1 MESTIGYPREINRRR
16 SWLGLAGL
24 VLGLLAGAV
33 VLYALAGPPR
43 LPAGIP
49 DWSAVV
55 ATLQGSYLP
64 SEAVAYAATTA
75 AWALWFWIV
84 ASLVLRVVA
93 LVAEYVASGA
103 AWARALRVLS
113 DWLTLPLVRRL
124 VDGAIVAIIVVNL
137 AGRGV
142 GSAAAAPL
150 STSASAVVA
159 WVPGEA
165 EGTAP
170 RGAERGGSGR
180 GVLEY
185 TVRPGDTLWHIAE
198 RCYGSGH
205 EFPRLVEANLGREMP
220 DGARFS
226 QAGVIRP
233 GWVLAVPDALP
244 QDSQGQPYYDVKP
257 GDTLRSIS
265 LSTLGDEMRWPEI
278 FDLNSGTARLADGRV
293 LTDPDLIWPGLR
305 LRLPQEPPSAE
316 VAPPKPDA
324 RTQAATPVPATPA
337 PEPTPTTTVLPT
349 QSPVEP
355 VDEPADKGSGTHS
368 SLAVAAAGGLAAAAG
383 SAVLLARRRVR
394 RGLDEPPVGYQEEV
408 AAHITEGFAQADFVR
423 AFSHRLHSGEV
434 EPVQSLA
441 EAVLHALAERGLPQL
456 SILMTSHSRGAAALT
471 LSGGLAERER
481 LIQVAPE
488 VGVALGGSARAE
500 HTLDHDVVLRLADL
514 RMVGLCSPRAE
525 RPRQD
530 SPLLPIGVHAGR
542 ETIYVNWRELGHV
555 LAASTD
561 GGGAPTILTSLIC
574 ALAARFRP
582 DELHLR
588 VIAGRHALPDELAAL
603 PHLYGNILDL
613 ANGEDVAKT
622 LLETQAE
629 LDRRMQLAAAC
640 AVSQTAI
647 GPGWPELV
655 LVIGELADLEDRK
668 LDLHTLGVHG
678 PAYGIRIVSASERP
692 ESLRDDPLASFATR
706 LALQTQ
712 DEEQSI
718 RLLGRPDAVDLGG
731 GGDLLARIA
740 GRAPV
745 RLRGLKVPTEQL
757 GQLVATMGEAYPFR
771 RGPVKVEPSV
781 ADPEPMLDADQ
792 SQSVAEPEPSA
803 KRPEPTSQSPTVA
816 AVYAG
821 SASPSSTEP
830 SATIEEAEST
840 AEPSSETLTPVTER
854 SAQPM
859 VGTVNA
865 VPLIEVKCFGTF
877 RVVACGRDLSPDGAG
892 GGQYKAWE
900 VLAFLAAQP
909 GGACSKEKLLSALW
923 PEVDPEKSSGRLKV
937 TLVRLRQVLGQQVQ
951 GMTAEVV
958 RSERNGICRLDMEL
972 ISSDACRFWELSRS
986 ASRLTPA
993 EARAAY
999 EEARALYQ
1007 GDLLVEPLYEWTHAR
1022 DEGGLSLQ
1030 ERYREEYYRITR
1042 ELAALYRRQGQ
1053 TALAVPLYKSI
1064 LKVEPTL
1071 EDVVRDLYRCCRELG
1086 DRSSLIREDRRLR
1099 KALREAYG
1107 NPGDLDDDLSLYE
1120 PTPQTISLFEEVF
1133 ADLEARA
1140 VRCSEQGP
1148 EKHNW

>member
-1 MESTIGYPREINRRR
+1 METTIGYPREIDRRR

-43 LPAGIP
+43 LPAEIP

-170 RGAERGGSGR
+170 RGAERGRSER

-244 QDSQGQPYYDVKP
+244 QDSQWQPYYDVKP
-257 GDTLRSIS
+257 GDTLRSIA
-265 LSTLGDEMRWPEI
+265 LWALGDEMRWPEI
-278 FDLNSGTARLADGRV
+278 FDLNRGTARLADGRV

-305 LRLPQEPPSAE
+305 LRLPQEQRSAE

-324 RTQAATPVPATPA
+324 RPQATPVATATATSTLVTPS
-337 PEPTPTTTVLPT
+337 PEPTPTTVVLPT
-349 QSPVEP
+349 VQSE
-355 VDEPADKGSGTHS
+355 EPADGPADHGSGTSS
-368 SLAVAAAGGLAAAAG
+368 SLAVAAAGLAAVAG
-383 SAVLLARRRVR
+383 GALILARRRVR
-394 RGLDEPPVGYQEEV
+394 RSLAEPPIGYQEEMPDLI
-408 AAHITEGFAQADFVR
+408 AEGFAQADFVR

-434 EPVQSLA
+434 EPVQTMA
-441 EAVLHALAERGLPQL
+441 EAILHALAERGLPQL
-456 SILMTSHSRGAAALT
+456 SILMASHSRGAAALT
-471 LSGGLAERER
+471 LSGGLGERDR

-500 HTLDHDVVLRLADL
+500 HTLDHDVALRLADL

-525 RPRQD
+525 RPGQE
-530 SPLLPIGVHAGR
+530 SPLLPIGVQAGR
-542 ETIYVNWRELGHV
+542 EALYANWRELGHV
-555 LAASTD
+555 LAASTA
-561 GGGAPTILTSLIC
+561 GGDVPTILTSLIC

-582 DELHLR
+582 DELQLR
-588 VIAGRHALPDELAAL
+588 IVAGRHVLPDELTAL
-603 PHLYGNILDL
+603 PHLHGDIVEP
-613 ANGEDVAKT
+613 ANGEDIARAFY
-622 LLETQAE
+622 ETHAE
-629 LDRRMQLAAAC
+629 LDRRMELAATHA
-640 AVSQTAI
+640 APQTGI
-647 GPGWPELV
+647 VPEWPELV
-655 LVIGELADLEDRK
+655 LVFGELADLEDRK
-668 LDLHTLGVHG
+668 SDLHTLGVHG
-678 PAYGIRIVSASERP
+678 PAYGIRIVAASERL
-692 ESLRDDPLASFATR
+692 ESLGDDLLAHFPTR
-706 LALQTQ
+706 LVLQTQ

-718 RLLGRPDAVDLGG
+718 RLVGRPDAADLGG

-745 RLRGLKVPTEQL
+745 RLRGLKISTEQI
-757 GQLVATMGEAYPFR
+757 GQLVAAMGEAYPFR
-771 RGPVKVEPSV
+771 QGPVRVEPGV
-781 ADPEPMLDADQ
+781 ANPEPISDANQ
-792 SQSVAEPEPSA
+792 LQAVAGSKPSDT
-803 KRPEPTSQSPTVA
+803 RPEPTNQSPTVA
-816 AVYAG
+816 AV
-821 SASPSSTEP
+821 STELASPSSPEP

-840 AEPSSETLTPVTER
+840 AEPSPETLAPVTER
-854 SAQPM
+854 SDQPL
-859 VGTVNA
+859 VGPANA

-877 RVVACGRDLSPDGAG
+877 RVVAGGRELSPDGAG

-909 GGACSKEKLLSALW
+909 GGACSKEKLLGALW
-923 PEVDPEKSSGRLKV
+923 PDVDPEKASGRLKV
-937 TLVRLRQVLGQQVQ
+937 TLFRLRQVLGQQVQ
-951 GMTAEVV
+951 GLTAEVV
-958 RSERNGICRLDMEL
+958 RSERNGVCRLDMEL
-972 ISSDACRFWELSRS
+972 IASDACRFWELCRPVF
-986 ASRLTPA
+986 RLAPA
-993 EARAAY
+993 EAKATY

-1007 GDLLVEPLYEWTHAR
+1007 GDLLAEPLYEWNHAR

-1042 ELAALYRRQGQ
+1042 ELAALNRRQGQ
-1053 TALAVPLYKSI
+1053 TALAVPVYKSI

-1071 EDVVRDLYRCCRELG
+1071 EDVVRDLYHCYRELG

-1099 KALREAYG
+1099 QALREAYG
-1107 NPGDLDDDLSLYE
+1107 NPDDPEDDLDLYQPEPETVDLYE
-1120 PTPQTISLFEEVF
+1120 EAL
-1133 ADLEARA
+1133 ADIEARA
-1140 VRCSEQGP
+1140 AVRSRR
-1148 EKHNW
+1148 